1 MAEQSYNLNFKGY
14 WRESHIDSIPFDSGI
29 YCVYT
34 CSFNEKTKTVI
45 INKLIYV
52 GEADD
57 VNQRIKNHEKWPGWR
72 KALGFGEELCFSFA
86 HFESTYR
93 ERVEA
98 ALIFKH
104 KPTLNDDYKDSFPF
118 DKSTILISGATELL
132 FQIFTVER
140 TQQ

>member
-1 MAEQSYNLNFKGY
+1 MSEQSFNINFRGY
-14 WRESHIDSIPFDSGI
+14 WLESHIASIPSDPGI
-29 YCVYT
+29 YCVYA

-57 VNQRIKNHEKWPGWR
+57 LNQRIKNHEKWPDWR
-72 KALGFGEELCFSFA
+72 KALDFGEELCFSFA
-86 HFESTYR
+86 HFDSSNRT
-93 ERVEA
+93 RVEA

-104 KPTLNDDYKDSFPF
+104 KPSLNDDYKDSFPF
-118 DKSTILISGATELL
+118 DKTTILLSGATELL

-140 TQQ
+140 I